1 MNKLISSALL
11 SLCLLGASGT
21 VVAADTKIGVID
33 MLKLMAKA
41 PQAEAARKEIQREFG
56 AKQRTIEAKDQQF
69 RDKQERF
76 KRDAPVM
83 SATARSKAERDLIQE
98 QKDLRREVEDLQEGM
113 NLKQR
118 ELFAKLQQGIGE
130 SLRDLAKREGFDLI
144 LGDGILWADDKV
156 DVTDKLLKV
165 LEEEFRKTGRR

>member
-1 MNKLISSALL
+1 MKNLLASSLMAI
-11 SLCLLGASGT
+11 CLLGMSAQAS
-21 VVAADTKIGVID
+21 ADTKIGVVD

-83 SATARSKAERDLIQE
+83 SASARSKAERDLLQE

-118 ELFAKLQQGIGE
+118 ELFASLQRGIGE
-130 SLRDLAKREGFDLI
+130 SLRDLAKKEGYDLI
-144 LGDGILWADDKV
+144 LGDGILWADEKV
-156 DVTDKLLKV
+156 DITDKLISV
-165 LEEEFRKTGRR
+165 LEAEFKRGKR